1 LLLVASP
8 RADRRE
14 VNGKRD
20 DFVSIDGSPWQIA
33 AKRKPPPTSAAAQM
47 PRRSANHFAGMVD
60 QGILTKQR
68 EKLAKFAFVAAV
80 WGCYADRE
88 HHYVNA
94 KESPYQRMR

>member
-1 LLLVASP
+1 
-8 RADRRE
+8 
-14 VNGKRD
+14 
-20 DFVSIDGSPWQIA
+20 
-33 AKRKPPPTSAAAQM
+33 
-47 PRRSANHFAGMVD
+47 MVD

-94 KESPYQRMR
+94 KESPYQKDGLNEAVGPVPLSVSRPLRNRRMGGAEAGRRRA

>member
-1 LLLVASP
+1 VAN
-8 RADRRE
+8 RCQTQTAA
-14 VNGKRD
+14 NLCCGANATAIGK
-20 DFVSIDGSPWQIA
+20 SLY
-33 AKRKPPPTSAAAQM
+33 
-47 PRRSANHFAGMVD
+47 